1 MKKIMIV
8 DDNALSV
15 EGIEKNIDW
24 ATLGTQV
31 THIKYDG
38 GSAIEAMKQEP
49 ADIIISDIE
58 MPDLDGISMSRLA
71 ISINPFVKVI
81 LISAYDRFDYAKR
94 AIRIGVYDY
103 IEKPID
109 YQYLTEKIR
118 GACSLIDQERK
129 NMELLKASRPAM
141 IEKFFNDLVHYSGRE
156 ASWHLSSYMEY
167 LNLDLDYRYYTVVVF
182 DVENAAELKKELG
195 VAQYEMLLFRLN
207 DTIREYSRIFDFSY
221 LLKGFDGLELILCQN
236 SSNVSH
242 VLQSVH
248 KTVSSIVEAHADS
261 PLSLNVGIGNIV
273 SELWNTHLSHESA
286 HHALEYRFFF
296 PQKNIFDTREALG
309 RNLSLEP
316 FSDSSEDELIRLIC
330 QKDYAAME
338 QWIKDFSADL
348 LSKYQ
353 SRDFIFVRIYSLLG
367 KILKFLYELNIDAKD
382 LERKIAQ
389 TYARL
394 DSFNT
399 SEQFFSWLNEICTL
413 ACQRL
418 DSSLK
423 TYHDQ
428 LCESVL
434 SYIREN
440 FENSSL
446 CLHDIAK
453 YANVSPTYLSALF
466 KKNMKISISDS
477 ISSARI
483 EAACRYLKNSNL
495 SLKEISEKCGYANQY
510 YFSTSFKKWK
520 GISPSSFREGK
531 MPDSI

>member
-1 MKKIMIV
+1 
-8 DDNALSV
+8 
-15 EGIEKNIDW
+15 
-24 ATLGTQV
+24 
-31 THIKYDG
+31 
-38 GSAIEAMKQEP
+38 
-49 ADIIISDIE
+49 
-58 MPDLDGISMSRLA
+58 
-71 ISINPFVKVI
+71 
-81 LISAYDRFDYAKR
+81 
-94 AIRIGVYDY
+94 
-103 IEKPID
+103 
-109 YQYLTEKIR
+109 
-118 GACSLIDQERK
+118 
-129 NMELLKASRPAM
+129 
-141 IEKFFNDLVHYSGRE
+141 
-156 ASWHLSSYMEY
+156 
-167 LNLDLDYRYYTVVVF
+167 
-182 DVENAAELKKELG
+182 
-195 VAQYEMLLFRLN
+195 
-207 DTIREYSRIFDFSY
+207 
-221 LLKGFDGLELILCQN
+221 
-236 SSNVSH
+236 
-242 VLQSVH
+242 
-248 KTVSSIVEAHADS
+248 
-261 PLSLNVGIGNIV
+261 
-273 SELWNTHLSHESA
+273 
-286 HHALEYRFFF
+286 
-296 PQKNIFDTREALG
+296 
-309 RNLSLEP
+309 
-316 FSDSSEDELIRLIC
+316 
-330 QKDYAAME
+330 ME

-382 LERKIAQ
+382 LEGKIAQ

-453 YANVSPTYLSALF
+453 YANVSPAYLSALF

-520 GISPSSFREGK
+520 GISPSAFREGK
-531 MPDSI
+531 MPGST